1 MKKFKKIK
9 IKMERMVNK
18 MNVIL
23 LNPEIHVNT
32 GNIGRTCVLTNTN
45 LHLIKPLGFELDD
58 KKIRRAGLDY
68 WKDVK
73 LFVWENWEH
82 FWRKNIENGN
92 AKIYFATTK
101 TKQRYTDVKFNDN
114 DYIMFGPESRGIPE
128 EILNKYKESNITIPM
143 LPLGRS
149 LNLSNAVAI
158 VLFEALRQNNFEY

>member
-82 FWRKNIENGN
+82 FWRENIENGN

>member
-82 FWRKNIENGN
+82 FWKENIENGN

-149 LNLSNAVAI
+149 LNLSNAVAV

>member
-82 FWRKNIENGN
+82 FWKENIENGN